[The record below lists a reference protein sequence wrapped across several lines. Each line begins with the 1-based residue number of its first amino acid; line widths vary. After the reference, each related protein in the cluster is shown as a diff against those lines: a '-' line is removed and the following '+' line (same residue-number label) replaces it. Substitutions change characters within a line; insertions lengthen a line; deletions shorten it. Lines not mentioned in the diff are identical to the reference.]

1 MKEANYY
8 AIIPA
13 NVRYDKDLS
22 ANAKLLYG
30 EITAL
35 SNGEGY
41 CWATNSYFANLYN
54 VSNETISRWISQLI
68 KKGYIKSVIIYK
80 NGTKE
85 IDLRKLYVGNIPID
99 ENVNTP
105 IDKNINT
112 YCEKS
117 HNPIDKN
124 INTPIDENV
133 KENNTSINTTSIN
146 IYSRVIDYLNKKAN
160 TKYRATTKK
169 TKDLIK
175 ARLNEGF
182 VEEDFIKVIDNK
194 VGEWINTDME
204 KYLRPE
210 TLFGTKF
217 EGYLNQKESAN
228 NGKYNNGQCSNRWGI
243 GENKKS
249 FNINTESKYAE
260 LSDEDRKRAEELI

>member
-13 NVRYDKDLS
+13 NVRYDEKLS
-22 ANAKLLYG
+22 DRAKLLYG

-35 SNGEGY
+35 SNKEGY
-41 CWATNSYFANLYN
+41 CWANNGHFAELFK
-54 VSNETISRWISQLI
+54 VSKKSISRNIQELVER
-68 KKGYIKSVIIYK
+68 GYIVSKI
-80 NGTKE
+80 
-85 IDLRKLYVGNIPID
+85 LY
-99 ENVNTP
+99 ENKVVTERRLYINNNYFTP
-105 IDKNINT
+105 TDKT
-112 YCEKS
+112 V
-117 HNPIDKN
+117 HTPMDKTVH
-124 INTPIDENV
+124 TPMDKTV
-133 KENNTSINTTSIN
+133 QYNNTSINNTSIN

-217 EGYLNQKESAN
+217 EGYLNQRESAN

-249 FNINTESKYAE
+249 FDINTESKYGE
-260 LSDEDRKRAEELI
+260 LSEEDRQRAEELI